1 MLHRSVDKEHWTES
15 MKDTRQSTNLDTQNI
30 ANFINSK
37 KKRISHVSVL
47 IWEEKIMH
55 LNFFDLSDHILEK
68 IV

>member
-15 MKDTRQSTNLDTQNI
+15 MKDTWQSTNLDTQNI

-37 KKRISHVSVL
+37 QRISHVSVL
-47 IWEEKIMH
+47 ISEEKIMH
-55 LNFFDLSDHILEK
+55 LNFFDLSYHILEK